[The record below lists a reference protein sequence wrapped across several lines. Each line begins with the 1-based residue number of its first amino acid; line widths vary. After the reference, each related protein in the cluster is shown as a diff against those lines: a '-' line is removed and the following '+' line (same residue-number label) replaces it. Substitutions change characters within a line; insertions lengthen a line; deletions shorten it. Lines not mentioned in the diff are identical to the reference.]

1 MIPISPENQPDTTKY
16 LIKQA
21 EEHNALRMPEYAHDE
36 IIEEMQLRDSLE
48 HDPTKARILQE
59 DQVGA
64 IESSESNSDDE

>member
-21 EEHNALRMPEYAHDE
+21 EEHNALRMPEFAHDE
-36 IIEEMQLRDSLE
+36 IMEEMQLRDTLE
-48 HDPTKARILQE
+48 HDPTDARMLQK
-59 DQVGA
+59 DQVDA